1 MRGRTL
7 APLIAPCCA
16 LLLAFTAFGCSDDD
30 ESTGPKFGTIQM
42 HMTDAPAE
50 VDAIN
55 LVIREVSI
63 HRGDGEDEGGWEV
76 LRTDTLDV
84 DLLELRNGVF
94 LTLADAEVPAGTYT
108 QIRLKLDEGSTIV
121 VDGVTHPLVV
131 PSGLQSGYK
140 LVGNFTVP
148 ADGLLDLAL
157 DFDASRSVLL
167 TGSGTWILKPTVRVM
182 PISMAGAIKGR
193 VLPENVTTTVYAIQ
207 AADTIGS
214 AITLDDGRFQVSVL
228 PAGTYSV
235 AFDPEGAYFDT
246 TLTSVNVTAGSAT
259 DVGDVQLTPQ

>member
-1 MRGRTL
+1 MRGRTS
-7 APLIAPCCA
+7 APLHMLCA
-16 LLLAFTAFGCSDDD
+16 LLLACTVSGCSDDD
-30 ESTGPKFGTIQM
+30 DSTSPKFGTIQM
-42 HMTDAPAE
+42 HMTDAPMD

-63 HRGDGEDEGGWEV
+63 HRGEGDDEGGWEV

-131 PSGLQSGYK
+131 PSGLTSGYK

-157 DFDASRSVLL
+157 DFDAARSVHL
-167 TGSGTWILKPTVRVM
+167 TGSGTWMLKPTVRVM
-182 PISMAGAIKGR
+182 PITTAGAIRGR
-193 VLPENVTTTVYAIQ
+193 VLPEDVATTVYAIQ

-214 AITLDDGRFQVSVL
+214 AIALDDGRFQVSVL
-228 PAGTYSV
+228 PAGAYSV

-246 TLTSVNVTAGSAT
+246 TLTNVNVTAGSVT